1 MIKPIIFNIFIALIP
16 YDIMNVTTGLIA
28 TLTTEEQKAF
38 VTRLHQRN
46 KRHDTKNVAL
56 FKILATNPNV
66 EHIDVLLYGRK
77 SKGAY
82 HALSKRLFDGLIDF
96 IATKSFEG
104 EQSEEME
111 IIKLLLASRI
121 LFEQKAYKVAL
132 KIVKKAEIKAKQH
145 ELYGILN
152 EIYYTRIQYAHL
164 DRKIDLETLITQFKT
179 NKLLFQQEE
188 NLNLFYATIKN
199 ELITKSKNV
208 TQTIAKTLSDFD
220 ISIENGLSYRSLY
233 KIVAINNEAAHITRD
248 FYTLL
253 PFIEKVNKEIEHK
266 QNLSEKHLFYHIQIL
281 YYIANSHFRNKD
293 FEQSRKYLERM
304 ETEMKKQNNCYYQR
318 FTPQYTLLLVLN
330 LNYSG
335 KYEKALRCL
344 EQFDFEKHKQQI
356 AYVMDLKLTAVVLL
370 FQQNRC
376 KEALQIFKESR
387 HSDTWYAEK
396 GGEIWVVKKNLT
408 EIMLYMEMEHLD
420 LVESRIK
427 SFRKKYS
434 KRLKENKEQRVLEF
448 LSLATHYFYHKETI
462 NQNEFMLKVKKSLL
476 TSREEK
482 EDLFVL
488 SFYAWL
494 KSKIMKTDLYK
505 TTLEI
510 MKQKNDR

>member
-1 MIKPIIFNIFIALIP
+1 MNI
-16 YDIMNVTTGLIA
+16 NTELIA
-28 TLTTEEQKAF
+28 TLTNEEQKNF

-56 FKILATNPNV
+56 FNILATNPNA
-66 EHIDVLLYGRK
+66 EHIDVLLYGK
-77 SKGAY
+77 KAKGAY

-111 IIKLLLASRI
+111 IIKLLLTSRI
-121 LFEQKAYKVAL
+121 LFEQKAHKVAL
-132 KIVKKAEIKAKQH
+132 RVVKKAEVKAKQH

-152 EIYYTRIQYAHL
+152 EIYYTRIQYTHL
-164 DRKIDLETLITQFKT
+164 DRKVDLQELITQFKA

-199 ELITKSKNV
+199 ELAAKNKNI
-208 TQTIAKTLSDFD
+208 TQTIAKTLAAFN

-253 PFIEKVNKEIEHK
+253 PFIEKVNREIEQK
-266 QNLSEKHLFYHIQIL
+266 QKLSQKHLFYHIQIL

-293 FEQSRKYLERM
+293 FEQSKKYLERM
-304 ETEMKKQNNCYYQR
+304 KTEMQRQNNSYYQR
-318 FTPQYTLLLVLN
+318 FIPQYTLLLALN
-330 LNYSG
+330 LNYAG
-335 KYEKALRCL
+335 KSEEALACL
-344 EQFDFEKHKQQI
+344 EEFDFDKYKQQI
-356 AYVMDLKLTAVVLL
+356 AYIMDLKLTTVVLL
-370 FQQNRC
+370 FQQNKC

-408 EIMLYMEMEHLD
+408 EILLYMEMENLD
-420 LVESRIK
+420 LVASRIH

-434 KRLKENKEQRVLEF
+434 KRLKENKEHRVLEF
-448 LSLATHYFYHKETI
+448 LSLATHYFYHKEKI
-462 NQNEFMLKVKKSLL
+462 DQNEFMLKVKKTLITL
-476 TSREEK
+476 HEEK

-505 TTLEI
+505 TTLEVVV
-510 MKQKNDR
+510 KKN

>member
-1 MIKPIIFNIFIALIP
+1 MNI
-16 YDIMNVTTGLIA
+16 NTSLIA
-28 TLTTEEQKAF
+28 TLTAEEQKAF
-38 VTRLHQRN
+38 VTRLRQKN

-56 FKILATNPNV
+56 FKILAANPNA
-66 EHIDVLLYGRK
+66 EHIDVLLYGK
-77 SKGAY
+77 KAKGAY

-96 IATKSFEG
+96 IATNSFEG

-111 IIKLLLASRI
+111 IIKLLLTSRI
-121 LFEQKAYKVAL
+121 LFEQKAHKVAL
-132 KIVKKAEIKAKQH
+132 KVVKKAEIKAKQY

-164 DRKIDLETLITQFKT
+164 DRKVSLDALIAQFKT

-188 NLNLFYATIKN
+188 NLNLFYATIKS
-199 ELITKSKNV
+199 ELIEKNKNV
-208 TQTIAKTLSDFD
+208 TQTIASTLSQFD
-220 ISIENGLSYRSLY
+220 ISIENGLSYRSLF
-233 KIVAINNEAAHITRD
+233 KIVAINNEAANITRD

-253 PFIEKVNKEIEHK
+253 PFIEKINKEIEHK
-266 QNLSEKHLFYHIQIL
+266 QKLSEKHLFYHIQIL

-293 FEQSRKYLERM
+293 FEQSKKYLQRM
-304 ETEMKKQNNCYYQR
+304 EAEMQKQNNSYHQR
-318 FTPQYTLLLVLN
+318 FIPQFTLLHVLN

-335 KYEKALRCL
+335 NGLEALQLL
-344 EQFDFEKHKQQI
+344 EQFDFEKHRQQI

-434 KRLKENKEQRVLEF
+434 KRLKENNEHRVLEF

-462 NQNEFMLKVKKSLL
+462 DQNEFMLKVKRTLITL
-476 TSREEK
+476 QEEK

-510 MKQKNDR
+510 VQQKN